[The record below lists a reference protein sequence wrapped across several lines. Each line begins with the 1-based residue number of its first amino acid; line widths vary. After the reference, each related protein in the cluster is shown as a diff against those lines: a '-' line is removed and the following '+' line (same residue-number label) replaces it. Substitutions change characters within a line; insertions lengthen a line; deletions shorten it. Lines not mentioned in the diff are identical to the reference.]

1 MSRYIVDTDTL
12 IDFSMD
18 REPTRTALLK
28 LIEEGAELGVCA
40 VNVSEFYTG
49 LDESRLAEWDRFFNA
64 LTYWPTTLTAARLA
78 GVNRYTFAR
87 AGETLTISDALV
99 AAVALV
105 EQATILTSNS
115 EDYPMPE
122 VTTLSLRDQTRE
134 P

>member
-18 REPTRTALLK
+18 REPTSSRLLK
-28 LIEEGAELGVCA
+28 LIEDGAELGVCA

-49 LDESRLAEWDRFFNA
+49 LDERRLADWDRFFSA
-64 LTYWPTTLTAARLA
+64 LTYWPITLTAARLA
-78 GVNRYTFAR
+78 GVNRYSFAR

-115 EDYPMPE
+115 HDYPMPE
-122 VTTLSLRDQTRE
+122 VTTLSLRE
-134 P
+134 PRS

>member
-18 REPTRTALLK
+18 REPTSSRLLK
-28 LIEEGAELGVCA
+28 LIEDGAELGVCA

-49 LDESRLAEWDRFFNA
+49 LDERRLADWDRFFSA
-64 LTYWPTTLTAARLA
+64 LTYWPITLTAARLA
-78 GVNRYTFAR
+78 GVNRYSFAR

-105 EQATILTSNS
+105 EQATILTDNR

-122 VTTLSLRDQTRE
+122 VTTLSLRE
-134 P
+134 A